1 MTLELNFTSA
11 EIKKLE
17 TISKSRT
24 EPYFLINRAKI
35 ILDYSINKSIAS
47 ASRAG
52 NVVRSVVLE
61 SLKRVKELGVE
72 QGIYDRK
79 KTGRPKKISLE
90 AQAWVISLA
99 CQKPKELLIAE
110 NNPYE
115 LWTLSL
121 LAKYIRENCNKA
133 GYPCL
138 SLTNKGNLHNM
149 LNKNQIKP
157 HKIKYYLEKRD
168 KNYDVKKKSV

>member
-1 MTLELNFTSA
+1 MTLELNLSSD

-17 TISKSRT
+17 SISKSRT

-35 ILDYSINKSIAS
+35 ILDYSINKSITS
-47 ASRAG
+47 ASQVG
-52 NVVRSVVLE
+52 KVVRSVAE
-61 SLKRVKELGVE
+61 TTIKRVKELGLDN
-72 QGIYDRK
+72 GINDRK
-79 KTGRPKKISLE
+79 RIGRPKKITSE

-99 CQKPKELLIAE
+99 CQKPKELLSVE

-121 LAKYIRENCNKA
+121 LAKYIRENCHKA

-138 SLTNKGNLHNM
+138 SMTKKGNLHNI
-149 LNKNQIKP
+149 LNKNYIKP

-168 KNYDVKKKSV
+168 KNHEIKKKSI